1 LRRVAVTVLVLV
13 LLAGTTVAFVLTEE
27 LKLERSPIVRPRFD
41 LVFSPTCACRR
52 ETARLMLRL
61 RRANTIDAVIVDDDG
76 EPVRSLET
84 EVRHEPGRL
93 VYAWDGRSDGG
104 SVVPD
109 GRYRLRLHFARER
122 RTILVPNVV
131 RVDTQPPE
139 VELVNV
145 APRGL
150 SPDGDGRRDSATIEL
165 TTSER
170 AAPLLLVDGVLAVR
184 GREQAAGTGEL
195 VWPGTSGDGP
205 LGPGRYALGLQ
216 ARDRAGNV
224 ASARQVV
231 AVRIRYIELA
241 GGLLRARRGGLL
253 RIRVLTDARQF
264 RWTLSSRGRRGRTLL
279 DGTARRAAFA
289 LRLPPRIRAGRYV
302 LHVAANGYA
311 DDATVV
317 VRRRR

>member
-41 LVFSPTCACRR
+41 LVFSPTCACRQ
-52 ETARLMLRL
+52 ETARLALRL
-61 RRANTIDAVIVDDDG
+61 RRANTIDAVIVDDDR
-76 EPVRSLET
+76 EPVRTLESG
-84 EVRHEPGRL
+84 VRHEPGRL
-93 VYAWDGRSDGG
+93 VYAWNGRSDGG

-122 RTILVPNVV
+122 RTILVPDVV

-150 SPDGDGRRDSATIEL
+150 SPDGDGRRDSAKIEL

-184 GREQAAGTGEL
+184 GGVQRAGAGEL
-195 VWPGTSGDGP
+195 VWPETRGDQP
-205 LGPGRYALGLQ
+205 LGPGVYTLGLQ
-216 ARDRAGNV
+216 ARDLAGNV
-224 ASARQVV
+224 ASARRVV

-241 GGLLRARRGGLL
+241 ARTLRARRGGLL
-253 RIRVLTDARQF
+253 RFRVLTDARQF
-264 RWTLSSRGRRGRTLL
+264 RWTLSRRGGRGRPLL
-279 DGTARRAAFA
+279 DGTARRLAFA
-289 LRLPPRIRAGRYV
+289 LRLPTRIRAGRYV
-302 LHVAANGYA
+302 LRVAANGYA
-311 DDATVV
+311 DDAAVV

>member
-1 LRRVAVTVLVLV
+1 LRRLAVTVLVLV

-41 LVFSPTCACRR
+41 LVFSPTCACRQ
-52 ETARLMLRL
+52 ETARLRLRL

-76 EPVRSLET
+76 EPVRTLES

-93 VYAWDGRSDGG
+93 VYAWNGRSDGG

-139 VELVNV
+139 VELVTV
-145 APRGL
+145 TPRGL
-150 SPDGDGRRDSATIEL
+150 SPDGDGRRDSARIEV

-170 AAPLLLVDGVLAVR
+170 AAPLLLVDGVLAAR
-184 GREQAAGTGEL
+184 GNVQAAGAGEL
-195 VWPGTSGDGP
+195 TWPGTRDDQP
-205 LGPGRYALGLQ
+205 LGPGRYTLGLQ
-216 ARDRAGNV
+216 ARDEAGNV
-224 ASARQVV
+224 TSARQVV
-231 AVRIRYIELA
+231 EVRIRYIELA
-241 GGLLRARRGGLL
+241 GESFRARRGGLL
-253 RIRVLTDARQF
+253 RFRALTDAREF
-264 RWTLSSRGRRGRTLL
+264 RWTLSRRGRQGRTVLA
-279 DGTARRAAFA
+279 GTARRPAVA
-289 LRLPPRIRAGRYV
+289 LRLPTRIRPGRYV
-302 LHVAANGYA
+302 LRVAANGYDA
-311 DDATVV
+311 DAAVV